1 MNVYIEITYFMN
13 ALLILLSFEIL
24 SFLLNIRITKKRLCL
39 YVLTYN
45 ISIVFLFLDLFIG
58 FLLVYN
64 FILTFFYFRR
74 LIYIYYPVYL
84 FIYFSILSFT
94 QWLLPSSIIFQGVLL
109 IEKCQFS
116 YLFVIALIVII
127 ISYFYI
133 YLSRQRIH
141 QQMVKVCFQGHQCYG
156 FIDNGNQV
164 TYHGYPVIFINQRF
178 ASDYA
183 VIDNIWIETA
193 SQQEKI
199 DLILLPDITIHH
211 QTLHDVYAGI
221 ISSNQYDCILN
232 QQLMGGLL

>member
-45 ISIVFLFLDLFIG
+45 ISFVFLFIDLFTG
-58 FLLVYN
+58 FILLYD
-64 FILTFFYFRR
+64 FILTFFYFKRSV
-74 LIYIYYPVYL
+74 YIYYPVYL
-84 FIYFSILSFT
+84 FIYFSILSFV

-109 IEKCQFS
+109 MEGYHMRYIMIIAI
-116 YLFVIALIVII
+116 LVIL

-133 YLSRQRIH
+133 DLCRHRIH

-178 ASDYA
+178 AGDYT

-221 ISSNQYDCILN
+221 ISSNQCDCILN

>member
-45 ISIVFLFLDLFIG
+45 ISFVFLFIDLFTG
-58 FLLVYN
+58 FILLYD
-64 FILTFFYFRR
+64 FILTFFYFKRSV
-74 LIYIYYPVYL
+74 YIYYPVYL
-84 FIYFSILSFT
+84 FIYFSVLSFV

-109 IEKCQFS
+109 MEGYHIR
-116 YLFVIALIVII
+116 YIMIIAVLVIL

-133 YLSRQRIH
+133 DLCRHHIH

-164 TYHGYPVIFINQRF
+164 TYHGYPVIFINERF
-178 ASDYA
+178 AGDYT

-199 DLILLPDITIHH
+199 DLILLPDIKIHH